1 MAEPTQQIID
11 KLSDIWDLHPVVQK
25 EEVSTPDQT
34 ADKMTLFYDAF

>member
-11 KLSDIWDLHPVVQK
+11 KLSDIWDLHPAVQK
-25 EEVSTPDQT
+25 EEVPTPDT